1 MFARKPTREGGIRSS
16 YKDVCELGSEFVGIL
31 MFMMLELDS
40 ISCEGK
46 YEENRKHG
54 FGKMIYRRGVDREF
68 SDLRLNTSH
77 RMKKAMM

>member
-1 MFARKPTREGGIRSS
+1 MLAF
-16 YKDVCELGSEFVGIL
+16 DVHDAGTG
-31 MFMMLELDS
+31 LDLLR
-40 ISCEGK
+40 GK

-68 SDLRLNTSH
+68 SEFSDLRLNTSH